1 MNNINILLSGTF
13 YSGEL
18 SVGKK
23 RRVGGWV
30 VRVWAKGL
38 NYVKHFFDMLVRI
51 LFI

>member
-23 RRVGGWV
+23 RRVGGWLGG
-30 VRVWAKGL
+30 KGIASRAQL
-38 NYVKHFFDMLVRI
+38 CETFF
-51 LFI
+51 